1 LGPLIRGEVLI
12 MCRFDMEASDL
23 NGAFTSGLSSGLAD
37 KVLDAF
43 PSLKASASN
52 AREEVL
58 IVRAASSTPRLPV

>member
-1 LGPLIRGEVLI
+1 
-12 MCRFDMEASDL
+12 MEASDL
-23 NGAFTSGLSSGLAD
+23 NGAFTSRLSSGLAD